1 MKEVILEGTRSVP
14 ASRVSVAERMREL
27 LNRVLPE
34 ECRIKTAQDAWYVGA
49 IASACV
55 MMVFPP
61 AIGALAW
68 CVIQAKK
75 KGGAR

>member
-1 MKEVILEGTRSVP
+1 MTLGTRSVP
-14 ASRVSVAERMREL
+14 ALRANVAGRTREL

-34 ECRIKTAQDAWYVGA
+34 ECRIKTAQDAWYVAAIGA
-49 IASACV
+49 ACV

-61 AIGALAW
+61 AIGALAY
-68 CVIQAKK
+68 CVIQAKR